1 MSLSRSEIERTVR
14 SRQGFTQY
22 EDDYSRQKV
31 ERSRLQEEASQR
43 EENQRRLKDQQDY
56 QRLMSD
62 LRLKR
67 EYARKEGQIKRPLN
81 IGEMRHFAQ
90 TGKYPASE
98 AAEIW
103 RRTDFDILEH
113 NYNFNPYDRNPNALD
128 YKERERRIKE
138 ARSRTPLEN
147 AIRRWFTPIKT
158 QVPEKY
164 LK

>member
-113 NYNFNPYDRNPNALD
+113 NYSFGGTIDNDLSD
-128 YKERERRIKE
+128 KERERRIKE